1 MDNTEFWKRVFVLM
15 ENKHLA
21 KTELS
26 KLFSD
31 SPRRVQNLSDGKR
44 LPDLEEAQKIAS
56 VLGTTVEYLITG
68 KEPEIKDR
76 SSEVIKAVEKT
87 LQQFK

>member
-1 MDNTEFWKRVFVLM
+1 M
-15 ENKHLA
+15 EKKHLA

-26 KLFSD
+26 KLISD

-56 VLGTTVEYLITG
+56 VLNTTVEYLVTG
-68 KEPEIKDR
+68 EEPLVKDK
-76 SSEVIKAVEKT
+76 SPELKAAIQSV
-87 LQQFK
+87 LDSFN